1 MAGKRREGWRKGA
14 GKEGE
19 VVVMLVMEKEEKKKE
34 EEEVVVGEEVL
45 LVMVYTVIE
54 CSGVSP
60 LDVNLFP

>member
-1 MAGKRREGWRKGA
+1 MRNRA

-19 VVVMLVMEKEEKKKE
+19 VVVILVMEKEEKK